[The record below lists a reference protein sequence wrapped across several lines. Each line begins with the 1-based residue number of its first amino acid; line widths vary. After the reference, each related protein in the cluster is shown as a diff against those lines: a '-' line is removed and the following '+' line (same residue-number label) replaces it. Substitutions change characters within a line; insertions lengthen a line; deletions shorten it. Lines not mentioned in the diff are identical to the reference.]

1 MKKLALLVVISVAA
15 LATTQAAAAPK
26 SPKPK
31 PPHAPQVMTGS
42 ASAVGQT
49 AATLNGSV
57 NPRGSATTY
66 HFDYGKTTAYGHSTA
81 TLSAGSGTTAKSV
94 SARITG
100 LAPGTTYHFRLM
112 GSSSAGTT
120 LGKDARFTTLPRL
133 TIGAKPSPVIFGSAT
148 RISGQLQSQ
157 GDAGRTIEL
166 QANPF
171 PYKGFVTVGTTTTDA
186 LGRYSFSQRP
196 NVNTH
201 YQAVA
206 KGPTVTSR
214 TIKLGVRIRL
224 TRHASDKTPAVG
236 QKVRFTGFA
245 CPADVGRVVSLQ
257 RRSNTGKWLTLKQTH
272 LVQTTSSPQ
281 CSNRSRYK
289 LSIHIQ
295 RDGTFRTVAAADFAH
310 VRGISPTIHITVH

>member
-1 MKKLALLVVISVAA
+1 VKKIALLVLLLVAG
-15 LATTQAAAAPK
+15 LATAQAAAAPK

-31 PPHAPQVMTGS
+31 PPHAPQVSTSS
-42 ASAVGQT
+42 ATSISGT

-57 NPRGSATTY
+57 NPRGTATTY
-66 HFDYGKTTAYGHSTA
+66 HFDYGETTAYGHSTP

-100 LAPGTTYHFRLM
+100 LTPGTTYHFRLV
-112 GSSSAGTT
+112 GSNSAGTT
-120 LGKDARFTTLPRL
+120 LGKDSHFTTAARL

-148 RISGQLQSQ
+148 KISGQLQSQ
-157 GDAGRTIEL
+157 GNAGRTVEL

-171 PYKGFVTVGTTTTDA
+171 PYKGFVKVTTTTTDA

-201 YQAVA
+201 YQTIA

-245 CPADVGRVVSLQ
+245 CPAEVGRVVSLQ
-257 RRSNTGKWLTLKQTH
+257 RRSNTGKWVTVKQTH
-272 LVQTTSSPQ
+272 LAQTTASPQ
-281 CSNRSRYK
+281 CSNRSRYRV
-289 LSIHIQ
+289 SIHIQ
-295 RDGTFRTVAAADFAH
+295 RNGTFRTVAAADFAH
-310 VRGISPTIHITVH
+310 VKGISPTIQITVH